1 MIKNKKI
8 DMKAV
13 KNMTLDELKAAN
25 LVSYGPDG
33 KAKPLSTYM
42 KKKILAH
49 ELIYQESLNLI

>member
-42 KKKILAH
+42 KKKILA
-49 ELIYQESLNLI
+49 Q

>member
-1 MIKNKKI
+1 
-8 DMKAV
+8 MKAV

-42 KKKILAH
+42 KKKILAQQMAAADH
-49 ELIYQESLNLI
+49 G